1 MRINLSNEFLRA
13 DLNFNNITQVR
24 LLFSCLAISYDDF
37 YENYAN
43 IDYEFEINRYT
54 VQKILNA
61 NIRNSIFTADAKGI
75 ISNMATSG
83 FLVRE
88 KRSNKASAVCV
99 FDTFSYEKTGEGK
112 KTSHVFKYRF
122 ASTFANKHFFV
133 REKYVECGK
142 FPDGISGY
150 AEVDTEIIGS
160 LKSVCACAIYLKAI
174 TTINDGMNACSVN
187 INSIK
192 DNLNYQGEYRYFKR
206 DVIKGLQQTLLKFNL
221 NLDFKEIKN
230 GKKVSRIEF
239 KIDRIIAE
247 VKTVKS
253 SKLYNNEKFVQNI
266 AKKMTELLSQDSR
279 YSDVVCSY
287 AQAKSLLIKADGDA
301 NIVKD
306 AFITT
311 LTKTEKKEN
320 VFGYMM
326 GVINNIVNPN
336 SKSENMLV
344 SLRDKLNTQEQ
355 KIYDYVLEAYS
366 NVTSEDI
373 SRIRL
378 LYKKF
383 YPSTIKKAIQVCC
396 IEHKERGFKYVQE
409 QLLLGAFGK
418 EKLSKKKQK
427 TA

>member
-1 MRINLSNEFLRA
+1 
-13 DLNFNNITQVR
+13 
-24 LLFSCLAISYDDF
+24 
-37 YENYAN
+37 
-43 IDYEFEINRYT
+43 
-54 VQKILNA
+54 
-61 NIRNSIFTADAKGI
+61 
-75 ISNMATSG
+75 
-83 FLVRE
+83 
-88 KRSNKASAVCV
+88 
-99 FDTFSYEKTGEGK
+99 
-112 KTSHVFKYRF
+112 
-122 ASTFANKHFFV
+122 
-133 REKYVECGK
+133 
-142 FPDGISGY
+142 
-150 AEVDTEIIGS
+150 
-160 LKSVCACAIYLKAI
+160 
-174 TTINDGMNACSVN
+174 
-187 INSIK
+187 
-192 DNLNYQGEYRYFKR
+192 
-206 DVIKGLQQTLLKFNL
+206 
-221 NLDFKEIKN
+221 
-230 GKKVSRIEF
+230 
-239 KIDRIIAE
+239 
-247 VKTVKS
+247 
-253 SKLYNNEKFVQNI
+253 
-266 AKKMTELLSQDSR
+266 MTELLSQDSR